1 LIWAWIGAAAVG
13 LSLGLLGSGGA
24 ILTVPI
30 LVYVVGHDKKSAI
43 AESLAIVGAIA
54 CLGAIRAARAH
65 AVDVR
70 SALLLALPGII
81 GTAAGTRV
89 SMGISGALQ
98 LALLALLMCVAA
110 VLMFR
115 GGAAPTQQASD
126 DGATVGRGIGSA
138 WIVLLQGLALGF
150 ITGLVGIGG
159 GFLIVPMLV
168 LVRRLPMHRAVGT
181 SLAVIT
187 INSISGFL
195 QITAMSSAGADA
207 ASTRPIA
214 AGTVVEAITLDWHTI
229 GVFSVIG
236 CIASIAGN
244 AIGGRIPAVALRRVF
259 AACLLLMAA
268 FILLRSTLW

>member
-1 LIWAWIGAAAVG
+1 MIWAWIGAAAVG

-30 LVYVVGHDKKSAI
+30 LVYVVGHGEKSAI

-54 CLGAIRAARAH
+54 CLGAVRAARAH

-115 GGAAPTQQASD
+115 GGAAPAQQASD
-126 DGATVGRGIGSA
+126 DGAAVGRGIGSA

-168 LVRRLPMHRAVGT
+168 LIRRLPMHRAVGT

-187 INSISGFL
+187 INSVSGFL
-195 QITAMSSAGADA
+195 QILLFKGVASDG
-207 ASTRPIA
+207 ASTDRVA
-214 AGTVVEAITLDWHTI
+214 AGTGTEMIILDWQTI
-229 GVFSVIG
+229 GVFAVIG
-236 CIASIAGN
+236 CIASIVGN
-244 AIGGRIPAVALRRVF
+244 ALGSRIPAMALRRVF
-259 AACLLLMAA
+259 AAGLLLMAG
-268 FILLRSTLW
+268 FILTRSAFG

>member
-1 LIWAWIGAAAVG
+1 MWAWLGAAAVG

-30 LVYVVGHDKKSAI
+30 LVYVVGHGEKSAI

-54 CLGAIRAARAH
+54 CLGAVRAARAH

-115 GGAAPTQQASD
+115 GEGARVQAAPDEQAAKD
-126 DGATVGRGIGSA
+126 HGGGPV

-168 LVRRLPMHRAVGT
+168 LIRRLPMHRAVGT

-187 INSISGFL
+187 INSVSGFL
-195 QITAMSSAGADA
+195 QILLFKGVASDG
-207 ASTRPIA
+207 ASTDRVA
-214 AGTVVEAITLDWHTI
+214 AGTGTEMIILDWQTI
-229 GVFSVIG
+229 GVFAVIG
-236 CIASIAGN
+236 CIASIVGN
-244 AIGGRIPAVALRRVF
+244 ALGSRIPAVALRRVF
-259 AACLLLMAA
+259 AAVLLLMAG
-268 FILLRSTLW
+268 FILTRSAFG